1 MKKLKYIFRI
11 LLGIL
16 ILASCDDEI
25 GNPNVDSRDF
35 INVQNAKA
43 TVSNDG
49 TYYILTQYEDPDTI
63 TKYNLQMSVFIFLH
77 LYQCPAG
84 AHIDLFQIL
93 GQILD
98 PLLIFPAGQ
107 KDSGPKATGG
117 RKENQHRKEHR
128 TRREIIAK
136 IIDPVSV
143 FFQIIVASEFLF
155 CQ

>member
-1 MKKLKYIFRI
+1 MKKLKDIFGI

-63 TKYNLQMSVFIFLH
+63 TKYNLQMSVFIVDREEDAKKVKALESAEYVNFSGIGMKTD
-77 LYQCPAG
+77 YRPEG
-84 AHIDLFQIL
+84 TDMNKAHYNIMLVNIS
-93 GQILD
+93 
-98 PLLIFPAGQ
+98 A
-107 KDSGPKATGG
+107 
-117 RKENQHRKEHR
+117 R
-128 TRREIIAK
+128 TE
-136 IIDPVSV
+136 
-143 FFQIIVASEFLF
+143 Q
-155 CQ
+155 